1 MQLLNETSVFESPN
15 LLVFYYVLR
24 RLYFYVSHPLRHAN
38 PRKPCH
44 TKAFRVY
51 NNPTKFASLIDL
63 FELGGVV
70 HFGAADQIRTGD
82 LILTKDALY
91 RLSYSSE
98 FGDPE
103 RARTVDL

>member
-1 MQLLNETSVFESPN
+1 MLFKS
-15 LLVFYYVLR
+15 FY
-24 RLYFYVSHPLRHAN
+24 
-38 PRKPCH
+38 
-44 TKAFRVY
+44 AFRCV
-51 NNPTKFASLIDL
+51 
-63 FELGGVV
+63 GHGVGQAVDPHFDPHLKV
-70 HFGAADQIRTGD
+70 HFYNEKHPKSEDFRCCSGAADQIRTGD

>member
-1 MQLLNETSVFESPN
+1 MQESGQQTLSAPLQDTVSTYVPTN
-15 LLVFYYVLR
+15 ITRMVSRLFY
-24 RLYFYVSHPLRHAN
+24 
-38 PRKPCH
+38 
-44 TKAFRVY
+44 
-51 NNPTKFASLIDL
+51 
-63 FELGGVV
+63 
-70 HFGAADQIRTGD
+70 GAADQIRTGD

>member
-24 RLYFYVSHPLRHAN
+24 RFVFSCLIFTWHSIFKKTLL
-38 PRKPCH
+38 CQGLQSI
-44 TKAFRVY
+44 

-70 HFGAADQIRTGD
+70 HLGAGYEARTRYLHLG
-82 LILTKDALY
+82 KVALY
-91 RLSYSSE
+91 QMS
-98 FGDPE
+98 
-103 RARTVDL
+103 

>member
-1 MQLLNETSVFESPN
+1 MPCRELRFCLWYFMWSTKIRKAVFVQKVAEIK
-15 LLVFYYVLR
+15 
-24 RLYFYVSHPLRHAN
+24 
-38 PRKPCH
+38 RKH
-44 TKAFRVY
+44 QKSENFRCC
-51 NNPTKFASLIDL
+51 S
-63 FELGGVV
+63 
-70 HFGAADQIRTGD
+70 GAADQIRTGD